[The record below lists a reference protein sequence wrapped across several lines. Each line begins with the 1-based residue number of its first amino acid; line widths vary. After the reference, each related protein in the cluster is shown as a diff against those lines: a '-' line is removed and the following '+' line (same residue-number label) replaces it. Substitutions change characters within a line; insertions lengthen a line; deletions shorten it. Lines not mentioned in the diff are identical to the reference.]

1 MMRSIA
7 MLAAALVLVACER
20 APVVPE
26 PSLTVTVYR
35 VGAAVVKGE
44 RTFHGRVAPAD
55 LTRVAFRI
63 PGKISKL
70 PVQAGQRVVAGQV
83 IAEIEDS
90 IQRQVLADAQA
101 QHELSRRQLGRAR
114 KLFDID
120 ALTPAQK
127 DELDAAFR
135 LAEANLGLAQAQ
147 LSYTVIRAPFNG
159 IVADVNKE
167 LFEAVAPGE
176 TVVSVYRDDRVDV
189 LVDIPDDLP
198 AQFHRAPN
206 RRAYQP
212 EVMFAGNPQ
221 TYTMRILKGS
231 GARDPKTQAFQLWF
245 TMPANGGQFPP
256 GLPVTVKADLAKAGF
271 GSDAGMM
278 VPVTA
283 LDPTSEPGVFRVWRY
298 AAGTV
303 EPLAVEVERISREG
317 ALVTGNLAAGDLVVT
332 SSLYRLSAGLS
343 VDVAQSGQE

>member
-1 MMRSIA
+1 VVLVS
-7 MLAAALVLVACER
+7 ALLTLVACER
-20 APVVPE
+20 PTVSPE

-35 VGAAVVKGE
+35 VGSAVVKGE

-70 PVQAGQRVVAGQV
+70 SVQAGQKVEQGQVVA
-83 IAEIEDS
+83 AIEDS
-90 IQRQVLADAQA
+90 IQQQVLVDARA
-101 QHELSRRQLGRAR
+101 QHELSRRQLERAR

-127 DELDAAFR
+127 DELDAAYR
-135 LAEANLGLAQAQ
+135 LAQANLDLAQAQ
-147 LSYTVIRAPFNG
+147 LSYTVIRAPFKG

-189 LVDIPDDLP
+189 LVDLPDDLP
-198 AQFHRAPN
+198 ARFHRAPN

-212 EVMFAGNPQ
+212 DVMFAGNPQ
-221 TYTMRILKGS
+221 TYTMQFLKGS
-231 GARDPKTQAFQLWF
+231 GARDPKTQAFQLWY

-271 GSDAGMM
+271 ASDAGII

-283 LDPTSEPGVFRVWRY
+283 LDATSEPGLFRVWRY
-298 AAGTV
+298 AAGTI
-303 EPLAVEVERISREG
+303 EPLAVNVERVSREG
-317 ALVTGNLAAGDLVVT
+317 ALVTGGLAAGDLVAT
-332 SSLYRLSAGLS
+332 SGLYRLSPGLA
-343 VDVAQSGQE
+343 VDVRLAEQE